1 MKQLNIGKFIGILNR
16 QFQMYINT
24 TLNDIDLSF
33 SEYIFLVNLYDN
45 EGINQEELSSIL
57 FINKS
62 ATARTMKILEEKQ
75 FIIRETCDID
85 KRAKRLYLTDK
96 GREYKEYI
104 CSLLDKWTNF
114 ITNGMDDDTIDIV
127 SNGLKSMAE
136 RTRDSGYMNYLNNK
150 EV

>member
-1 MKQLNIGKFIGILNR
+1 MEQINIGKFIGILNR

-24 TLNDIDLSF
+24 ALNDIDLSF

-62 ATARTMKILEEKQ
+62 ATARAMKILEEKQ
-75 FIIRETCDID
+75 LLIRKTCDKD

-96 GREYKEYI
+96 GRESKKDI
-104 CSLLDKWTNF
+104 CSLLENWMNL
-114 ITNGMDDDTIDIV
+114 ITNGMNGETIDIV
-127 SNGLKSMAE
+127 ANGLQFMAE
-136 RTRDSGYMNYLNNK
+136 KTRDPDYMNY
-150 EV
+150 

>member
-1 MKQLNIGKFIGILNR
+1 MEQINIGKFIGILNR

-24 TLNDIDLSF
+24 ALNDTDLSF

-62 ATARTMKILEEKQ
+62 ATARAMKILEEKQ
-75 FIIRETCDID
+75 FLIRKTCDKD

-96 GREYKEYI
+96 GREFKEYI
-104 CSLLDKWTNF
+104 CSLLENWMNL
-114 ITNGMDDDTIDIV
+114 ITNGMNGETIDIV
-127 SNGLKSMAE
+127 ANGLQFMAE
-136 RTRDSGYMNYLNNK
+136 KTRDPDYMNY
-150 EV
+150 